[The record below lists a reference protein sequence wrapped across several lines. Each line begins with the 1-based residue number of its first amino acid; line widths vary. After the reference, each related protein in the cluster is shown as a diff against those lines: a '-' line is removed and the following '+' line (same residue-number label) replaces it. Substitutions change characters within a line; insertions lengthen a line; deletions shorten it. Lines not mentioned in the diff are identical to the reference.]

1 MRTAR
6 LYSSSHVGKTGGHM
20 SMAAEDDYEATAE
33 SAAWIA
39 DATRR
44 FAGLAE
50 ADADADPRWAETGS
64 ALSQLRA
71 GIAQRIS
78 AMPRQGKLIRTSKPG
93 IGVSHIALAKLLTW
107 ALAEPAASVAAAVAD
122 VELTVKDRA
131 LVAVHIHLIGIGADE
146 RDRTYLQDGDAL
158 RADAAL
164 VLREAIGDSSTEIT
178 AIWDDLVVVGP

>member
-6 LYSSSHVGKTGGHM
+6 LYSSSHVRKTGGHM
-20 SMAAEDDYEATAE
+20 STAAQDDYEATAE

-39 DATRR
+39 AATRR
-44 FAGLAE
+44 FAGLSE
-50 ADADADPRWAETGS
+50 ADADIDPRWAETGS

-78 AMPRQGKLIRTSKPG
+78 ALPRQGQLIHTAQPG
-93 IGVSHIALAKLLTW
+93 IGVSHIALAKLLTA

-122 VELTVKDRA
+122 VELTIKDQT
-131 LVAVHIHLIGIGADE
+131 LSAVHIHLIGIGADE

-158 RADAAL
+158 RKDAAL
-164 VLREAIGDSSTEIT
+164 VLREAIGDSSAEIT

>member
-6 LYSSSHVGKTGGHM
+6 LYTGSHVRKTGGHM
-20 SMAAEDDYEATAE
+20 STAAEDDYEATAQ

-44 FAGLAE
+44 FAGLSE

-78 AMPRQGKLIRTSKPG
+78 ALPRQGKLIRTAVPG
-93 IGVSHIALAKLLTW
+93 ISVSHVALAKLLTS
-107 ALAEPAASVAAAVAD
+107 ALAEPAAAVAAAVAD
-122 VELTVKDRA
+122 VQLSVTDRT
-131 LVAVHIHLIGIGADE
+131 LSAVRIHLIGIGADE

-164 VLREAIGDSSTEIT
+164 VLREAIGDGTAAIT